1 MQRTPEPGHQ
11 NSLGLD
17 VQPSIPTIENWV
29 HRFLRGRGRSLN
41 TRAWSIPSE
50 LGRGRGGDMNPVNT
64 VLGVHL
70 STELSRHQEVK
81 GNFQTRPFCHQPRV
95 PTHCGQATGVDESQ
109 SHVGQTQGASS
120 WDPWGPVLVS
130 TGRPWER
137 QHRLLTP
144 VAGGVRPG
152 REEARLSHEEFSEG
166 LCPLPGQP
174 G

>member
-1 MQRTPEPGHQ
+1 MSWGE
-11 NSLGLD
+11 
-17 VQPSIPTIENWV
+17 
-29 HRFLRGRGRSLN
+29 
-41 TRAWSIPSE
+41 A
-50 LGRGRGGDMNPVNT
+50 RGGDMNPVNT